1 MFYFNQVISNEQ
13 PQWLELQSECLVA
26 SRLNNSGQGPSYP
39 MVQFLLSKMREG
51 RRNNK
56 YFHRWTVNWIRCWVV
71 KSTLVGNRSY
81 LYKSGDGMNIES
93 SPSLCSETSYIYRNH
108 QAQGITYVIVGKI
121 ISCPLLTLAGWLDGM
136 HAFGF
141 RYGILT
147 LEHPQWRLRLQTKLL
162 QDRNP
167 PSSELYLFF
176 PGYGGGDDN
185 SACQMPS
192 SSVSLFNPSP
202 YILGFCDT
210 VGCEVART
218 PRLEF
223 KTA

>member
-1 MFYFNQVISNEQ
+1 MEWILMFYFNQVISNEQ

-56 YFHRWTVNWIRCWVV
+56 YFHRWTINWIRCWVV

-108 QAQGITYVIVGKI
+108 QAQGITYVIVDKI

-136 HAFGF
+136 HAFGL
-141 RYGILT
+141 RYGILESIHYEDFASRQSFCRIGI
-147 LEHPQWRLRLQTKLL
+147 LHPL
-162 QDRNP
+162 NCI
-167 PSSELYLFF
+167 YFF
-176 PGYGGGDDN
+176 PDT
-185 SACQMPS
+185 AVEMIMLHARCRHL
-192 SSVSLFNPSP
+192 LFLYP
-202 YILGFCDT
+202 
-210 VGCEVART
+210 T
-218 PRLEF
+218 PPCSGLLWYRWLRSC
-223 KTA
+223 